1 MLSIWP
7 HMLIKAC
14 QFHLGQAWCRKIQ
27 NGKLSGEYKD
37 PESAIGKWLKKFFG
51 LTYLESADV
60 AGCFAFDILQ
70 DAPYNERAM
79 EFADYVLN
87 TYVDERAKF
96 QSHIWADP
104 NLDSK
109 RTTNGCEHF
118 HRQLGTMFYSTHP
131 NIFDFAE
138 KQKTIQTN
146 NYLKIR
152 ASMNE
157 IPMEKPQK
165 QTIVNMRE
173 IQNDFITGII
183 TRTE

>member
-138 KQKTIQTN
+138 KKNDSNKQLPQNTCIDERNTNGKTAEAN
-146 NYLKIR
+146 NC
-152 ASMNE
+152 
-157 IPMEKPQK
+157 
-165 QTIVNMRE
+165 
-173 IQNDFITGII
+173 
-183 TRTE
+183 